1 MWALAL
7 SPFCFDVG
15 PARSVSFV
23 SLYYKGPMS
32 CACVSSGPSQRAALP
47 CGGGAA
53 EAADA
58 LQRKIHGQVGA
69 KASTYV
75 GLLGAVTAAA
85 HVSQR
90 WHAASDRSAAARAP
104 RGAGGRAGVD
114 VKHGSYARRLHRIS
128 APAHLSEAPS
138 KAAAVPRSG
147 DKRRMVGLS
156 RVGPSAA
163 ACCA

>member
-1 MWALAL
+1 
-7 SPFCFDVG
+7 
-15 PARSVSFV
+15 
-23 SLYYKGPMS
+23 MS
-32 CACVSSGPSQRAALP
+32 CACVMSGPGRPLP

-75 GLLGAVTAAA
+75 GLLGALTAAA
-85 HVSQR
+85 KTPSRR

-104 RGAGGRAGVD
+104 RGAGGRPGVD
-114 VKHGSYARRLHRIS
+114 VKHGSYARRLHRVS
-128 APAHLSEAPS
+128 APAYLSEDAS
-138 KAAAVPRSG
+138 SAAAAPRSG
-147 DKRRMVGLS
+147 DKRRKVGLS

-163 ACCA
+163 ACCP